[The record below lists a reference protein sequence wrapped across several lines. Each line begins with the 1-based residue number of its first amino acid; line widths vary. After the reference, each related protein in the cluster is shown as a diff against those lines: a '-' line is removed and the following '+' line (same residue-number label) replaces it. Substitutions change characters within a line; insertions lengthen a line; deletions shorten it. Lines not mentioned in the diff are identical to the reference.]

1 MFKTS
6 DELKDF
12 IVWAKSER
20 VQKLMVGEVSIEFS
34 PLAFIGEFPEL
45 EEAKSPT
52 NENITVPGAQV
63 PDTSMGVDADDEETL
78 MWSSR

>member
-20 VQKLMVGEVSIEFS
+20 VQKLTVDGVTVEFS
-34 PLAFIGEFPEL
+34 PLAFIGEFEEL
-45 EEAKSPT
+45 TEAKTPT
-52 NENITVPGAQV
+52 NENITVVGANV
-63 PDTSMGVDADDEETL
+63 PDPAMGSDATDDDL
-78 MWSSR
+78 FWSSR